1 MPKLEEQLK
10 QISDDTVDIKI
21 DVIEIKTVL
30 LGVPNTED
38 GGLVREIRD
47 MRENQDSLNKKHNK
61 LSQKFWIL
69 VAFLAGSGV
78 LGAGIWGLFSA

>member
-1 MPKLEEQLK
+1 MDTEEQLK
-10 QISDDTVDIKI
+10 QISK

-30 LGVPNTED
+30 LGVPNSED
-38 GGLVREIRD
+38 SGLVGDLKDLRTR
-47 MRENQDSLNKKHNK
+47 HNK

-78 LGAGIWGLFSA
+78 LGAGIWGLFSG

>member
-1 MPKLEEQLK
+1 MPELEEQLK
-10 QISDDTVDIKI
+10 QISD

-30 LGVPNTED
+30 LGVPNSED
-38 GGLVREIRD
+38 TGLVGDLKDLRKR
-47 MRENQDSLNKKHNK
+47 HNK

-78 LGAGIWGLFSA
+78 LGAGIWGLFSG